1 MTYDE
6 LKTAI
11 QNYVQTSEATF
22 TGQINDFIRTA
33 EDRVYR
39 SVQMPAFWNS
49 TAVAAITDTTTITLP
64 AGAIEVYNVRVSK
77 DDDQTTGEW
86 TYLLRKDWDFLLEA
100 YPGTSTAVSTGV
112 PKYYAVGSAG
122 TTGSINPDL
131 TLEVAPKPSTATF
144 QYSADYYGKVIAD
157 SITTGG
163 DATVTWLSVTFPDIL
178 LHGAL
183 TEAYGFMKGE
193 PGLIQYYEQM
203 FNEGLATMASTVT
216 GEQASV
222 GTPAGA

>member
-1 MTYDE
+1 MTYGE

-49 TAVAAITDTTTITLP
+49 TAVDAIGDTTTITLP

-77 DDDQTTGEW
+77 DDGDVTGEW

-100 YPGTSTAVSTGV
+100 YPGTGSAVSTGV

-122 TTGSINPDL
+122 TIGSINPDL
-131 TLEVAPKPSTATF
+131 ALEIAPKPSTGTF
-144 QYSADYYGKVIAD
+144 QYSADYYGKAIAD
-157 SITTGG
+157 SITNGT

>member
-1 MTYDE
+1 MTYAE

-22 TGQINDFIRTA
+22 TSQINDFIRTA

-39 SVQMPAFWNS
+39 SVQMPAFWK
-49 TAVAAITDTTTITLP
+49 TDSNGTLSAGTTVTLP
-64 AGAIEVYNVRVSK
+64 AGSLEVYDFRICETDEST
-77 DDDQTTGEW
+77 DGPW
-86 TYLLRKDWDFLLEA
+86 RYLLRKDWDFLFEA
-100 YPGTSTAVSTGV
+100 YPGDATNPSEGL
-112 PKYYAVGSAG
+112 PKYYAVSSA
-122 TTGSINPDL
+122 TKLPAL
-131 TLEVAPKPSTATF
+131 TLAFAPAIAASEITNY
-144 QYSADYYGKVIAD
+144 QIDYYGKVAAD
-157 SITTGG
+157 SIITTVAG
-163 DATVTWLSVTFPDIL
+163 TWLSVTFPDIL

-203 FNEGLATMASTVT
+203 FSEGIATMASTVT
-216 GEQASV
+216 GEQVNV